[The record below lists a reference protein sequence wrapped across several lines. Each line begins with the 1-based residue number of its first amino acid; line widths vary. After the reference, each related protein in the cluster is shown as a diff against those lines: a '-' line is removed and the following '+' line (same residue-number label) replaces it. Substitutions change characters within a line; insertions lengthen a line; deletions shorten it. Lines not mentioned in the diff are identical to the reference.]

1 MVELQFVEIHNWFL
15 LCVRVRS
22 SLTVALDPAVGS
34 IRTPEADGMV
44 DLKLNFVVSNVHIMN
59 ACSVFVLLGCKG

>member
-34 IRTPEADGMV
+34 IRTPEAAGMV
-44 DLKLNFVVSNVHIMN
+44 YFFKIEFRGVECAHYECLQCFRTVGM
-59 ACSVFVLLGCKG
+59 